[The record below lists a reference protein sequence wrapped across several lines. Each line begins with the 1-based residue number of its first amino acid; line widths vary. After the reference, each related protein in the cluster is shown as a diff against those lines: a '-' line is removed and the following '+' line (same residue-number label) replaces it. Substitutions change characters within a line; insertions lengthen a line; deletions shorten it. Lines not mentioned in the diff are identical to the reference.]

1 MYNHLFKTD
10 YDPNS
15 GFSKARLAEEKEFA
29 EKCFEAGMQRGFQN
43 AVYIYDHE
51 KSAPNFENFYS
62 QFESVSK
69 SG

>member
-15 GFSKARLAEEKEFA
+15 GFSKARLTEEKEFA
-29 EKCFEAGMQRGFQN
+29 KKCFEAGRKYKESDG
-43 AVYIYDHE
+43 VIGYEY
-51 KSAPNFENFYS
+51 KNFEQFYS
-62 QFESVSK
+62 QFETVSK